1 MKLVLYFV
9 KMIYINSI
17 YSKLFQ
23 DVSKNTISKAFVNK
37 ISLEPRRRTNRS
49 IFEVFLYKNGT
60 RERQFSNCSVES
72 VKPVSAQ
79 KEVIAWHAFAGSFQN
94 VDTQANR
101 LLDSLTFYENRA

>member
-37 ISLEPRRRTNRS
+37 ISIDFS

-79 KEVIAWHAFAGSFQN
+79 KEIIAWHAFAGSFQN

>member
-37 ISLEPRRRTNRS
+37 ISIDFS